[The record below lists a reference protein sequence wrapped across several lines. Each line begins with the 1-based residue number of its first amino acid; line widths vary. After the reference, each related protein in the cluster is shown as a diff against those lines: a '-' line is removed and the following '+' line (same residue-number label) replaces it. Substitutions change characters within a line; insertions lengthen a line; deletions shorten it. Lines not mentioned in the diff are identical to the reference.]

1 MVGQRGVFKAYRDV
15 RTAVGVDMLCLGGG
29 IGSIYGG
36 FLPMTP
42 FGRCLGRETEYPL
55 AGLPIKHAVRITH
68 IKFGSRRKAA
78 LSIPAS

>member
-15 RTAVGVDMLCLGGG
+15 RAAVGVDMLCLGGG

-42 FGRCLGRETEYPL
+42 LVG
-55 AGLPIKHAVRITH
+55 V
-68 IKFGSRRKAA
+68 
-78 LSIPAS
+78 